1 MGKDSN
7 GFEKTEII
15 HRGKVAYT
23 VEKHEKRPFKVPARP
38 TAFFD
43 VDDTLVMWDI
53 PEGIEI
59 NDDRLVSINCK
70 GIEDRLFPNKHNIEL
85 LKKFSARG
93 HSVVVWS
100 GGGADWAEAVVDA
113 LGLNQYVDV
122 VVNKPQYYMDD
133 IANPKEW
140 IGKHGYFKLDGTR
153 VNGDNLSK
161 GDY

>member
-113 LGLNQYVDV
+113 LGLNQYVDAV
-122 VVNKPQYYMDD
+122 MNTSHNTIWMILLIQKNGL
-133 IANPKEW
+133 ANTV
-140 IGKHGYFKLDGTR
+140 IL
-153 VNGDNLSK
+153 N
-161 GDY
+161 